1 MESDLLTGL
10 QGGGKAGRLQSLSVA
25 VNADSLSSWFLPGVA
40 TVLQG
45 HGLLLDVV
53 VDDQDHTHDALKSG
67 DVTGCVTTL
76 AQAMRGCVAEPLGVM
91 RYRCMASP
99 ALVAQWSEPAAGG
112 KAAGP
117 NRLAHRLLA
126 SPAVIF
132 NRKDA
137 LQDAFLA
144 QHFKLKDALYPR
156 HFVPA
161 VDAFELA
168 LELGMGWGMVPDI
181 LLAARAHRP
190 PLQEV
195 LPGCAVDVRLYWQH
209 WTREPLA
216 AQRLTQAVKQA
227 ARERSCCRTRGRRCR
242 PHGRLFLGGSCR
254 SRLGGSG
261 RSGGGAAAAFS
272 SAVHFLMCEFLA
284 APESFLSAAD
294 FAQAALGAAA
304 ASRMHFFSKLALAA
318 PASFFSADL
327 AAQSAS
333 APAAWAEADK
343 PMDMAK
349 VIATRVNSF
358 FIDASQM

>member
-1 MESDLLTGL
+1 MLDARQLDALAAVIEHGSFGDAAKVLSLTLAAVSLRIKSLEGELGQRLLVRGKQVRATPAGQALLGHVRQLRLMESDLLTGL
-10 QGGGKAGRLQSLSVA
+10 QGGGKAGHLQSLSVA

-40 TVLQG
+40 PVLQG

-76 AQAMRGCVAEPLGVM
+76 SQAMRGCVAEPLGVM
-91 RYRCMASP
+91 RYRCMAAP
-99 ALVAQWSEPAAGG
+99 ALVAQWNEPAAAG

-117 NRLAHRLLA
+117 GSLAHRLLG

-195 LPGCAVDVRLYWQH
+195 LPGRTVDVRLYWQH
-209 WTREPLA
+209 WAREPLA

-227 ARERSCCRTRGRRCR
+227 AR
-242 PHGRLFLGGSCR
+242 
-254 SRLGGSG
+254 
-261 RSGGGAAAAFS
+261 
-272 SAVHFLMCEFLA
+272 
-284 APESFLSAAD
+284 
-294 FAQAALGAAA
+294 AQL
-304 ASRMHFFSKLALAA
+304 LQ
-318 PASFFSADL
+318 D
-327 AAQSAS
+327 
-333 APAAWAEADK
+333 
-343 PMDMAK
+343 
-349 VIATRVNSF
+349 
-358 FIDASQM
+358 